1 MRRCGGAP
9 AALQCCTPPARTQ
22 AHAFRAGVPLRER
35 AAAPQPR
42 GPRRMR
48 RAPHRTLAAG
58 WLAQPPRVV
67 IRRVHAACGGA
78 LRLSESAPFGRPH
91 ACALVFA
98 AATI

>member
-1 MRRCGGAP
+1 
-9 AALQCCTPPARTQ
+9 
-22 AHAFRAGVPLRER
+22 
-35 AAAPQPR
+35 
-42 GPRRMR
+42 MR